1 MDGVRRSPMTK
12 RVMKEA
18 LGASLRAEHQATAE
32 RFARAEAYFDARAHV
47 TDPPAAPPAR
57 EKVIR
62 DGFTMPAGDYALIT
76 QVQAVCLQTGL
87 HVTKSEVLRAG
98 LHALLQ
104 LSPEALQQL
113 LMAVEKVKTGRP
125 TK

>member
-1 MDGVRRSPMTK
+1 MAK

-18 LGASLRAEHQATAE
+18 LGASLRAEQQATTD
-32 RFARAEAYFDARAHV
+32 RFARAEAYFDTREHRPAPA
-47 TDPPAAPPAR
+47 AAPPAR

-62 DGFTMPAGDYALIT
+62 DGFTMPVGDHALIA
-76 QVQAVCLQTGL
+76 QVQAIGLQAGL

-104 LSPEALQQL
+104 SSPDALQQL
-113 LMAVEKVKTGRP
+113 LLAVEKVKTGRP
-125 TK
+125 AK

>member
-1 MDGVRRSPMTK
+1 MAK

-18 LGASLRAEHQATAE
+18 LGASLRAEQQATTD
-32 RFARAEAYFDARAHV
+32 RFARAEAYFDTREPRPAPA
-47 TDPPAAPPAR
+47 AAPPAR

-62 DGFTMPAGDYALIT
+62 DGFTMPAGDYALIA
-76 QVQAVCLQTGL
+76 QVQALGLQAGL
-87 HVTKSEVLRAG
+87 HVTKSAVLRAG

-113 LMAVEKVKTGRP
+113 LLGLEKVKTGRP
-125 TK
+125 TQGE